1 MAGADMTGAA
11 PGRTAAL
18 AVTALVLNAFV
29 WGVSWW
35 PFRQLQ
41 GHGLHP
47 LWATALMYLM
57 IVAGVLAV
65 NFKALRGFLASPQL
79 WLLGAAAGLTNVG
92 FNWAVTVG
100 DVVRVVLLFYLM
112 PAWSVLVAWWLL
124 GEKPTAGSLLR
135 LALAMAG
142 VLVVLKTPDSAWP
155 VPQGAADWLAIGGGL
170 SFAVTNSLL
179 RKCADT
185 PGSARMLAMFG
196 GSGLLAALAA
206 LLGMALE
213 VVPGPALQAA
223 GIPVMLG
230 LGLAFMASNT
240 ALLYGAA
247 RLTAGT
253 TAIVMLTEILFA
265 SLSSAAL
272 GAAELTPRVLLGG
285 SLIVLAAVLAAAAP
299 SAKKGRTGQNRP
311 SQSTRPGA

>member
-1 MAGADMTGAA
+1 MAGVGMTHAA
-11 PGRTAAL
+11 TRQTAAL
-18 AVTALVLNAFV
+18 AVGALVLNALV

-47 LWATALMYLM
+47 LWATAMMYLM
-57 IVAGVLAV
+57 IVAGLLAV
-65 NFKALRGFLASPQL
+65 HFRAWRGFLAYPQL

-112 PAWSVLVAWWLL
+112 PAWSVLVAWWML
-124 GEKPTAGSLLR
+124 GEKPTAASLFR
-135 LALAMAG
+135 LGLAMAG
-142 VLVVLKTPDSAWP
+142 VLVVLKTPDSDWP
-155 VPQGAADWLAIGGGL
+155 VPQGAADWLAIGGGF

-185 PGSARMLAMFG
+185 PSGSRMLAMFG

-206 LLGMALE
+206 LLGMVLE

-272 GAAELTPRVLLGG
+272 GAAELTPRILLGG
-285 SLIVLAAVLAAAAP
+285 SLIVLAAALAALAP
-299 SAKKGRTGQNRP
+299 SAEKGRTG
-311 SQSTRPGA
+311 AK

>member
-185 PGSARMLAMFG
+185 PGGSRMLAMFG

-272 GAAELTPRVLLGG
+272 GAAELTPRILLGG
-285 SLIVLAAVLAAAAP
+285 SLIVLAAALAAVAP
-299 SAKKGRTGQNRP
+299 SAEKGRTG
-311 SQSTRPGA
+311 AK